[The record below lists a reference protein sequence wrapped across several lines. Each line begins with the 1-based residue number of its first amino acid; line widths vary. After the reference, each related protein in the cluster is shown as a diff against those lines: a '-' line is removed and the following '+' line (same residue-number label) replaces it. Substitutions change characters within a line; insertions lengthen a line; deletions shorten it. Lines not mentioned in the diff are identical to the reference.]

1 MKKNL
6 TPKIVYTC
14 RFTFGLNNP
23 DNFIKDKMKYKNYL
37 KGESNRIIDYYKDKK
52 KEIVGMIDYYM
63 GSKQEQSVNL
73 VLENGKYANKD
84 DEIKL
89 KNDIVKATEY
99 SNLYKGVV
107 SFDNDWINNTIEIR
121 DLEKL
126 IATEVMPKFLKY
138 CGFKDM
144 KKMRY
149 FFSFHGNTKHLHFHM
164 GFVELAPNHINR
176 DGKVL
181 YRRKGMISE
190 DEKNFFKNE
199 LLVSIERK
207 SVMKPLIMDLNTEID
222 SLKQYFKPND
232 KNFILKDI
240 NNIRLEEKII
250 KLGLLVNEYRDDKT
264 SKKVKYGSIKNNEIG
279 IKIKKLTKEIKND
292 IFSNKNSELYKQK
305 SKVNAD
311 LKKLNDYYDYLNK
324 ANHIETKISNN
335 KLVIEKEKYID
346 SYVLNA
352 IVNHALFRT
361 TKIQNIVKTKN
372 TKDKITLDDLL
383 QELAYEKSQMYKNKN
398 VKLILL
404 KNSFRGKNYI
414 EKYKLNH
421 EISKSIKNLNY
432 EMEEYAREFHKLFVN
447 KDYEKQ
453 NY

>member
-1 MKKNL
+1 MEKSS
-6 TPKIVYTC
+6 PKVIFTC
-14 RFTFGLNNP
+14 KFRLGVNNP
-23 DNFIKDKMKYKNYL
+23 DNHFKTSGYRKVISKDIRQMTNYYKN
-37 KGESNRIIDYYKDKK
+37 
-52 KEIVGMIDYYM
+52 KEKEVIGMIDYYT
-63 GSKQEQSVNL
+63 GSKQDNVVNL
-73 VLENGKYANKD
+73 VLENGKYATLDEQEKIKKD
-84 DEIKL
+84 FI
-89 KNDIVKATEY
+89 KATEY
-99 SNLYKGVV
+99 SNLYKGVI
-107 SFDNDWINNTIEIR
+107 SFDNDWIYQNINIR
-121 DLEKL
+121 DLEKTL
-126 IATEVMPKFLKY
+126 ATDIIPKFLKQ
-138 CGFKDM
+138 CGFQDM

-149 FFSFHGNTKHLHFHM
+149 CFSFHGNTKHLHLHLAFA
-164 GFVELAPNHINR
+164 ETAPNYKCKN
-176 DGKVL
+176 GKIA
-181 YRRKGMISE
+181 YRRIGIINE
-190 DEKNFFKNE
+190 EEKKFMKNE
-199 LLVSIERK
+199 ILMSVERQSIY
-207 SVMKPLIMDLNTEID
+207 KPMIIDLNKSID
-222 SLKQYFKPND
+222 ELKMYFNPKD
-232 KNFILKDI
+232 RNFILKDI
-240 NNIRLEEKII
+240 NEIKLEEKII
-250 KLGLLVNEYRDDKT
+250 KLGFLLDRYRNDKT
-264 SKKVKYGSIKNNEIG
+264 SKKIKYGSIKDNELG
-279 IKIKKLTKEIKND
+279 IEIKKLTSDIKND
-292 IFSNKNSELYKQK
+292 LFKNKNSELYKQK

-324 ANHIETKISNN
+324 ANHIETKILNN

-361 TKIQNIVKTKN
+361 TKIRNIVKTKN

-432 EMEEYAREFHKLFVN
+432 EMEEYAREFRKLFVN

>member
-1 MKKNL
+1 MAKNS
-6 TPKIVYTC
+6 PKVIFTC
-14 RFTFGLNNP
+14 KFRLGVNNP
-23 DNFIKDKMKYKNYL
+23 DNHFKTSGYRKVISKDIRQMTNYYKN
-37 KGESNRIIDYYKDKK
+37 
-52 KEIVGMIDYYM
+52 KEKEVIGMIDYYT
-63 GSKQEQSVNL
+63 GSKQHNVVNL
-73 VLENGKYANKD
+73 VLENGEYATEEEQEKIKKD
-84 DEIKL
+84 FI
-89 KNDIVKATEY
+89 KATEY
-99 SNLYKGVV
+99 SNLYKGVI
-107 SFDNDWINNTIEIR
+107 SFDNNWIYQNINIR
-121 DLEKL
+121 DLEKTL
-126 IATEVMPKFLKY
+126 ATDIIPKFLKQ
-138 CGFKDM
+138 CGFQDM

-149 FFSFHGNTKHLHFHM
+149 CFSFHGNTKHLHLHLAFA
-164 GFVELAPNHINR
+164 ETAPNYKCKN
-176 DGKVL
+176 GKIA
-181 YRRKGMISE
+181 YRRIGIINE
-190 DEKNFFKNE
+190 EEKNFMKNE
-199 LLVSIERK
+199 ILMSVERQSIYKPMIIGLNK
-207 SVMKPLIMDLNTEID
+207 SID
-222 SLKQYFKPND
+222 ELKMYFNPKDRNY
-232 KNFILKDI
+232 ILKDI
-240 NNIRLEEKII
+240 NEIRLEEKII
-250 KLGLLVNEYRDDKT
+250 RLGFLLDKYRNEKT
-264 SKKVKYGSIKNNEIG
+264 SKKVKYGSIKDNELG
-279 IKIKKLTKEIKND
+279 IEIKKLTSDIKND
-292 IFSNKNSELYKQK
+292 LFKNKNSELYKQK